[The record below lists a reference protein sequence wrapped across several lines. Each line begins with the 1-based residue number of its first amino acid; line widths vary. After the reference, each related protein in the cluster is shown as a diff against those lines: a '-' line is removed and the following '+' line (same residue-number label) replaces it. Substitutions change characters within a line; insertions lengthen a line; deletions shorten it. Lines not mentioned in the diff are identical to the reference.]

1 MTARQRRGGL
11 VTEEVQTKAQ
21 ELLVEQLG
29 AQIHAATTLAVLES
43 YNALLNQLQILVQ
56 ERCDV
61 IQKDLNK
68 QVSDQFDET
77 LGDA

>member
-1 MTARQRRGGL
+1 M
-11 VTEEVQTKAQ
+11 TEEVQTKAQ

-29 AQIHAATTLAVLES
+29 AQIHAATTLAILES